1 MFLLVHKYNFQ
12 DQHTRSRSQ
21 QCTSCRNRS
30 PAIRIDYSR
39 RLYNEEDIR
48 VGMIRGG
55 GIDDIYSFYA
65 QVYMQRSTGHGP
77 LGSLRVIIFKFKSR
91 NHYLYNHRLGQAQ
104 S

>member
-1 MFLLVHKYNFQ
+1 
-12 DQHTRSRSQ
+12 
-21 QCTSCRNRS
+21 
-30 PAIRIDYSR
+30 
-39 RLYNEEDIR
+39 
-48 VGMIRGG
+48 MIRGG

-77 LGSLRVIIFKFKSR
+77 SGSLRVIIFKLKSR